1 MEAGGNMEWKDD
13 YRKKLKSAAEAVECV
28 RSGDRVFI
36 GAASSIAQTLADA
49 LYERMEE
56 LQGVTLSGALITTP
70 QRCFGRDAK
79 GHFSFSTFFM
89 GPQERLGNEN
99 GVVEYSSIHLS
110 RIDHWCRTM
119 ARPNIAFLDV
129 SRPDD
134 EGYVS
139 FGATGT
145 ALFGN
150 IAEVC
155 ETIVLQVNDRTP
167 YVFGQSNKM
176 HIGVADIIVE
186 TSHIQQY
193 VRDSGPNEE
202 EAAIASHIISEI
214 PDGATIQLGIGR
226 IAGAVG
232 YGLRNHRDLGVH
244 TELMTDSMK
253 YLYEK
258 GVITGR
264 KKKLLPGKMTAS
276 FTFGSPELYDFLD
289 RNEAMHFAPY
299 TFVNDPYTISQ
310 LDDFM
315 SINTALMVDLTGQVH
330 SESIGMRQYSGT
342 GGQLDFVRGAQMS
355 RGGKSFIALSST
367 VSSRKQGKA
376 SRIVLSAPAGTA
388 VTTPRTEVQYVVT
401 EFGSVN
407 LKDLT
412 IKKRALALIELA
424 HPDFREDLLDQA
436 VKSGLLDKG

>member
-1 MEAGGNMEWKDD
+1 MEWKEE
-13 YRKKLKSAAEAVECV
+13 YHKKLKTAAEAVKCV

-36 GAASSIAQTLADA
+36 GAASSIAQSLADA
-49 LYERMEE
+49 LYERMDE
-56 LQGVTLSGALITTP
+56 LKGVTLSGALILTP
-70 QRCFGRDAK
+70 QKCFEKSAK

-89 GPQERLGNEN
+89 GPQERIGFEN
-99 GVVEYSSIHLS
+99 GVVEYCSIHLS
-110 RIDHWCRTM
+110 RIDHWCRTV

-129 SRPDD
+129 SKPDD

-139 FGATGT
+139 FGATGP
-145 ALFGN
+145 ALFSS
-150 IAEVC
+150 IIEAC

-167 YVFGQSNKM
+167 YVYGQESRM
-176 HIGVADIIVE
+176 HISEVDIIIE
-186 TSHIQQY
+186 TSHQQPF
-193 VRDSGPNEE
+193 VRDSEPNDEE
-202 EAAIASHIISEI
+202 KAIASHIISQI

-232 YGLRNHRDLGVH
+232 YGLGNHRDLGVH

-264 KKKLLPGKMTAS
+264 KKRLLPGKMTAS

-289 RNEAMHFAPY
+289 RNNDMHFAPY
-299 TFVNDPYTISQ
+299 TYVNNPYTIAQ

-315 SINTALMVDLTGQVH
+315 SINTALMVDLTGQVY
-330 SESIGMRQYSGT
+330 SESLGTTQYSGT

-355 RGGKSFIALSST
+355 KGGKSFIALSSS
-367 VSSRKQGKA
+367 VDSRKLGKT

-401 EFGSVN
+401 EFGCVN

-412 IKKRALALIELA
+412 MQKRALALIELA
-424 HPDFREDLLDQA
+424 HPDFREELIEQA
-436 VKSGLLDKG
+436 VKSGLLVKG